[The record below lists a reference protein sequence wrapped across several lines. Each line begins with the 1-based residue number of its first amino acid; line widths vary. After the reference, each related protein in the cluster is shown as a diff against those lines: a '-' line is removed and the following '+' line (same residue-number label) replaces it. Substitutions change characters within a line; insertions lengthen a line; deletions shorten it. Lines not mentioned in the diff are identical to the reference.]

1 MIVMKKRSIVAPS
14 ILSADFSKLGKEVA
28 DIEAAG
34 AEWLHID
41 VMDGAFVPNIS
52 FGAPVYRCIRG
63 ASSLFFDVHLMI
75 NEPIRY
81 ISDFASAGADL
92 ICFHFEATDKVMET
106 INAIRAKDL
115 GVGLAIKP
123 ATPVSDIVGYLSF
136 VDMVLVMS
144 VEPGFGGQK
153 FMESALD
160 KAAELSK
167 IREEREMSFM
177 IEMDGGI
184 SQKNIDSVRAS
195 GVDVAVA
202 GSAVFG
208 RDDYKSAI
216 DGLR

>member
-1 MIVMKKRSIVAPS
+1 MKKRSIVAPS
-14 ILSADFSKLGKEVA
+14 ILSADFSRLGKEVA

-63 ASSLFFDVHLMI
+63 VSSLFFDVHLMI

-92 ICFHFEATDKVMET
+92 ICFHYEATDKVMET

-123 ATPVSDIVGYLSF
+123 ATLVSDIVGYLSF

-167 IREEREMSFM
+167 LRGEREMSFM

-208 RDDYKSAI
+208 REDYKSAI

>member
-92 ICFHFEATDKVMET
+92 ICFHYEATDKVMET

>member
-14 ILSADFSKLGKEVA
+14 ILSADFSRLGKEVA

-92 ICFHFEATDKVMET
+92 ICFHYEATDKVMET

-184 SQKNIDSVRAS
+184 SKKNIDSVRAS

>member
-1 MIVMKKRSIVAPS
+1 MKKRSIVAPS
-14 ILSADFSKLGKEVA
+14 ILSADFSRLGREVA

-81 ISDFASAGADL
+81 ISDFVSAGADL
-92 ICFHFEATDKVMET
+92 ICFHYEATDKVMET
-106 INAIRAKDL
+106 INAIRAKER

-123 ATPVSDIVGYLSF
+123 ATPVSDIVNYLLF

-167 IREEREMSFM
+167 LRDEREMSFM

-184 SQKNIDSVRAS
+184 SQKNIESVRAS

-208 RDDYKSAI
+208 KDDYKSAI

>member
-14 ILSADFSKLGKEVA
+14 ILSADFSRLGKEVA

-92 ICFHFEATDKVMET
+92 ICFHYEATDKVMET

>member
-1 MIVMKKRSIVAPS
+1 MKKRSIVAPS
-14 ILSADFSKLGKEVA
+14 ILSADFSRLGKEVA

-92 ICFHFEATDKVMET
+92 ICFHYEATDKVMET

-184 SQKNIDSVRAS
+184 SKKNIDSVRAS